1 MTTSGKTIRSAAAI
15 AVTMGEPGGIGGEV
29 TLLAW
34 VNRTAETPAYFV
46 IDDPDRLRALAD
58 QTGIVSRIEP
68 INSAQEASSVF
79 EHGLPVLP
87 LGTTVPLSPGK
98 PAPQSAASVIR
109 SIDMAID
116 LASDGKV
123 PAIVTNPIHKSTL
136 YEAGFSHPGHTEY
149 LADRAKLATPP
160 VMMLACPALRVVPT
174 TIHLSLA
181 EAIKKLTADQI
192 VHCARLTAV
201 SLQSDFG
208 IALPRIAIAA
218 LNPHAG
224 EDGHLGREEIDII
237 RPAVEQLL
245 SENITISGPFPADTL
260 FHQDARPRYDAVICM
275 YHDQAL
281 IPLKTIDFDRG
292 VNVTLG
298 LPYVRTSPDHGTA
311 FDIAGTGQANHASFT
326 AAVQLASR
334 MATNRRTADTSRRV
348 A

>member
-1 MTTSGKTIRSAAAI
+1 MTQADNSAGGGAI
-15 AVTMGEPGGIGGEV
+15 AVTMGEPAGIGGEV
-29 TLLAW
+29 ALLAW
-34 VNRTAETPAYFV
+34 VNRTAETPPYFV

-58 QTGIVSRIEP
+58 RTGIATRVEP
-68 INSAQEASSVF
+68 VNSAREASAAF
-79 EHGLPVLP
+79 PYALPVLP
-87 LGTTVPLSPGK
+87 LGISVPLIPGK
-98 PAPQSAASVIR
+98 PAARHAASVIR

-116 LASDGKV
+116 LAVDGTV
-123 PAIVTNPIHKSTL
+123 PAIVTNPIHKASL
-136 YEAGFSHPGHTEY
+136 YEAGFAHPGHTEY
-149 LADRAKLATPP
+149 LADRAGLTAPP
-160 VMMLACPALRVVPT
+160 VMMLVCPALRVVPA

-181 EAIKKLTADQI
+181 EAIGKLTMAQI
-192 VHCARLTAV
+192 VHCARLTEA

-208 IALPRIAIAA
+208 ITMPRIAVAA

-237 RPAVEQLL
+237 RPAIDQLL
-245 SENITISGPFPADTL
+245 SENITVSGPFPADTL
-260 FHQDARPRYDAVICM
+260 FHPDARTRYDAVICM
-275 YHDQAL
+275 HHDQAL

-326 AAVQLASR
+326 AAMQLASQ
-334 MATNRRTADTSRRV
+334 MSINRRAADADRRV

>member
-1 MTTSGKTIRSAAAI
+1 MTPADNTTHGAAI
-15 AVTMGEPGGIGGEV
+15 AVTMGEPGGIGGEI

-34 VNRTAETPAYFV
+34 ANRTVETPPYFV
-46 IDDPDRLRALAD
+46 IDDPDRLRALANK
-58 QTGIVSRIEP
+58 TGIASRIESVT
-68 INSAQEASSVF
+68 SAQEASTAF
-79 EHGLPVLP
+79 QRALPVLP
-87 LGTTVPLSPGK
+87 LGMSVPLAPGK
-98 PAPQSAASVIR
+98 PATQYAASVLR

-116 LASDGKV
+116 LADDGAV
-123 PAIVTNPIHKSTL
+123 SAIVTNPIHKSTL
-136 YEAGFSHPGHTEY
+136 YEAGFQHPGHTEY
-149 LADRAKLATPP
+149 LADRAKLTAPP
-160 VMMLACPALRVVPT
+160 VMMLACAALRVVPT

-181 EAIKKLTADQI
+181 EAIKKLTVAQI
-192 VHCARLTAV
+192 VHCTRLTAA

-208 IALPRIAIAA
+208 ITLPRISIAA

-237 RPAVEQLL
+237 RPAIDQLT
-245 SENITISGPFPADTL
+245 SENFTVSGPFPADTL
-260 FHQDARPRYDAVICM
+260 FHPDARTRYDAVICM

-326 AAVQLASR
+326 AAVQLASH
-334 MATNRRTADTSRRV
+334 MSINRRAADADRRV